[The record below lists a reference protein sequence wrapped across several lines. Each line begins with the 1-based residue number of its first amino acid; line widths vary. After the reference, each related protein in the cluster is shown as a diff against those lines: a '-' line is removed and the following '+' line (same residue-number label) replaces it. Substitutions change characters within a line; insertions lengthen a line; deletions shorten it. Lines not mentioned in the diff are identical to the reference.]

1 MLKERVISALVGAPL
16 IIASLLLG
24 KYVFA
29 LLIVIIAVIA
39 TDEFYSMLILREF
52 KPNIV
57 AGIGGSIAI
66 FLGTLAGGASGLL
79 LALVLV
85 TLVVLVWQT
94 FTEGSIVNAGL
105 TITGLAYISLPL
117 SHLILL
123 YGLAQGVIGMA
134 LVLVA
139 TWVSDIAAYAFGRA
153 IGKRKL
159 APTISAKKTIE
170 GTIAGII
177 APTIFIGTAFLLP
190 WLPFVAEQGAVV
202 AILKGL
208 GFGLIVGVVAPVG
221 DLIESRI
228 KRELRVKD
236 SGATIPGHGGFLDRF
251 DSVIVAGVIA
261 YYYWLFVV

>member
-24 KYVFA
+24 KYIFA
-29 LLIVIIAVIA
+29 LLLVIIAVIA

-66 FLGTLAGGASGLL
+66 FLGALAGGVNGLL

-94 FTEGSIVNAGL
+94 FTEGSVIDAGL
-105 TITGLAYISLPL
+105 TITGLAYIALPL
-117 SHLILL
+117 SHLILM
-123 YGLAQGVIGMA
+123 YGLAEGVIGIILLFIA
-134 LVLVA
+134 A
-139 TWVSDIAAYAFGRA
+139 WVSDIAAYSFGRA
-153 IGKRKL
+153 IGRRKL

-177 APTIFIGTAFLLP
+177 APTAFMGVAFMMPWTPFI
-190 WLPFVAEQGAVV
+190 VEQGALI
-202 AILKGL
+202 ALLKGL
-208 GFGLIVGVVAPVG
+208 GFGLIIGIVAPVG

-251 DSVIVAGVIA
+251 DSIIVAGVIA